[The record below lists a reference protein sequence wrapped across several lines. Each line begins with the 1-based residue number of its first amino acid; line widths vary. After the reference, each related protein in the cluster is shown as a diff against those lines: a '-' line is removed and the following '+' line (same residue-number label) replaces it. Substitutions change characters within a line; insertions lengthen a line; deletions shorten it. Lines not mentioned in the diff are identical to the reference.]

1 MGDGY
6 IDVVKVFERTRR
18 GKVDQLVSCGDSA
31 AGIYIVV
38 LMRIWL
44 FCTQGI
50 PAE

>member
-6 IDVVKVFERTRR
+6 IDVVKMSERTRK
-18 GKVDQLVSCGDSA
+18 GKVDQRFSSGDSA
-31 AGIYIVV
+31 AGTYVVV

-50 PAE
+50 PTE